1 MKMGNPLRKHP
12 VASRLVL
19 LVLFPA
25 LAVAIWLWLDLRG
38 SLPVPGTLQLAKGV
52 TAPVEI
58 TRDVHGAVRI
68 RAQND
73 HDAFYAVGYAQAQ
86 DRLWQL
92 ELQRRM
98 ARGRLS
104 EVFGKDSINADVW
117 FRSLGLYDSAR
128 SAWSALS
135 QPARASLTAYT
146 AGVNAR
152 IAETAKLP
160 AEFRLLGIKP
170 EPWTEID
177 SLAWIKVFALDLGGN
192 YRREMDYYLARGTL
206 SREQAATFFPGY
218 NDDTPLPSD
227 TAAQTDGLRSMV
239 DAHGELQRT
248 LHLALPN
255 TGSNAWVVG
264 GTYTK
269 SGGAMLANDPH
280 LGLQIPSLWYAISIE
295 TPTLQSSGMSLIG
308 LPLVVFGRNAH
319 IAWGGTNM
327 MADTQDLF
335 FERIDA
341 GSTHYESDGQWLPL
355 QTRTETIRVHA
366 DFPGKLRRQYAPVTL
381 QIRSTRHGPIIS
393 DQFAV
398 FDRPVALRW
407 TGLDPGDTSY
417 EAFFRVNYARDWAQ
431 FREALDHLV
440 APAMNMLYAD
450 SAGNI
455 GYLGAGR
462 IPLRKRG
469 QGTLPVPGWDP
480 AYGWYGSVPPAQ
492 WPQRYNPPSG
502 YIVSANDGVNDS
514 TYPYFVSHD
523 WASSARARRIDQLLQ
538 QRIRR
543 AGKLDTADMQRI
555 QGDTLDLNAAA
566 VMARL
571 RQRLPTGEHA
581 DQAARYLSKWSGDM
595 RADSPAAGIFHAWM
609 RHLRQELYAE
619 SLKGTWNNPQ
629 RTQHLRR
636 LAGTVRLEQIEQT
649 LSGEPAHWCTSPAP
663 AAGTDCD
670 HVLASSLAAALTEL
684 HKLQGNWDMGEWHWG
699 EIHHTVYA
707 HAPMSQMKP
716 LDRLFERRIGN
727 GGSNDTINVASAD
740 FADAAGY
747 LQDFGAGFRQVIAL
761 GPGGIQHYYMNS
773 TGQSGNVMSPHYDD
787 MIEPFRDVRYYRMP
801 GDGGEKSTATA
812 AAGATP

>member
-1 MKMGNPLRKHP
+1 MGNPWRTHP
-12 VASRLVL
+12 VATRLILLVL
-19 LVLFPA
+19 LPA
-25 LAVAIWLWLDLRG
+25 LAAAIWLWLDLRG
-38 SLPVPGTLQLAKGV
+38 SLPAPGTLQLVNGV
-52 TAPVEI
+52 AAPVEI
-58 TRDVHGAVRI
+58 TRDLHGAVRI

-73 HDAFYAVGYAQAQ
+73 GDAFYAVGYVQAQ

-98 ARGRLS
+98 VRGRLS
-104 EVFGKDSINADVW
+104 EVFGKGSINADVW
-117 FRSLGLYDSAR
+117 LRSLGLYDSAR
-128 SAWSALS
+128 NAWPALS

-152 IAETAKLP
+152 IAETTELP
-160 AEFRLLGIKP
+160 PEFRLLGIKP

-192 YRREMDYYLARGTL
+192 YRREMDYYLARGVL

-218 NDDTPLPSD
+218 DEDAPLPSD
-227 TAAQTDGLRSMV
+227 TAAQTDGLRAM
-239 DAHGELQRT
+239 AEAQRELQRT

-264 GTYTK
+264 RMHTK
-269 SGGAMLANDPH
+269 DGGALLANDPH

-308 LPLVVFGRNAH
+308 LPLVVFGRNSH

-335 FERIDA
+335 FERIDSS
-341 GSTHYESDGQWLPL
+341 GTQYEVDGQWRPL
-355 QTRTETIRVHA
+355 QARTETIRVRA

-381 QIRSTRHGPIIS
+381 QVRSTRHGPIIS

-417 EAFFRVNYARDWAQ
+417 EAFFRVNYARDWPQ
-431 FREALDHLV
+431 FRDALGYLV

-450 SAGNI
+450 HAGNI

-462 IPLRKRG
+462 IPLRSRG

-480 AYGWYGSVPPAQ
+480 AYGWSGFVPPAQ

-502 YIVSANDGVNDS
+502 YIVSANEGINDS
-514 TYPYFVSHD
+514 AYPYFVSHD
-523 WASSARARRIDQLLQ
+523 WASPARAKRIDQLLQ
-538 QRIRR
+538 QRIHSV
-543 AGKLDTADMQRI
+543 GKLDAADMQRM
-555 QGDTLDLNAAA
+555 QGDTLDLNAATL
-566 VMARL
+566 MARL
-571 RQRLPTGEHA
+571 SPRMPTGEHA
-581 DQAARYLSKWSGDM
+581 DQAARYLRDWNGDTN
-595 RADSPAAGIFHAWM
+595 ADSPAAGIFHAWM

-619 SLKGTWNNPQ
+619 PLQGTWNNPQ

-649 LSGEPAHWCTSPAP
+649 LRGDPAHWCSDPVPT
-663 AAGTDCD
+663 AGTACD
-670 HVLASSLAAALTEL
+670 RVLSSSLAAALAEL
-684 HKLQGNWDMGEWHWG
+684 HKLQGDWNMGRWRWG

-707 HAPMSQMKP
+707 HMPMSHMKP
-716 LDRLFERRIGN
+716 LDRLFERRISN
-727 GGSNDTINVASAD
+727 GGSNDTVNVASAD
-740 FADAAGY
+740 FADAEGY

-761 GPGGIQHYYMNS
+761 GPEGVQHYYMNS

-787 MIEPFRDVRYYRMP
+787 MIEPFRDVRYYQIP
-801 GDGGEKSTATA
+801 GDGSERGPTA
-812 AAGATP
+812 AAAGVSQ